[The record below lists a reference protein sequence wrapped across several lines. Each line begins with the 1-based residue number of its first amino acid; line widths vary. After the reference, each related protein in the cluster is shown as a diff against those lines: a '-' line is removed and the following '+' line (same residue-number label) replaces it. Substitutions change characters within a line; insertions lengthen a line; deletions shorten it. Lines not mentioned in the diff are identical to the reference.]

1 MTALNRKLLRDLG
14 HLKTQAVAIAL
25 VIGCGV
31 ATLTM
36 SMSTLRTMQSA
47 MAAYY
52 ERYRFADVF
61 AHLKRAPNSLEA
73 RLAEIPG
80 VKRVQTRVAVDVN
93 LDIPGMD
100 EPAVGHIISVDPS
113 HRTTLNDVHLRRGRL
128 IEPGRSRE
136 ALVSEPFA
144 EAHGLVPG
152 DHVAAIINGKRN
164 DLRIVGIVLSPE
176 YIYQLRSG
184 AVVPDDLRFGVFWM
198 DYDDLAP
205 AYDMDGAFNDV
216 SVSLNPGA
224 SPQAV
229 IASIDRLLEPY
240 GGVGA
245 YPRDD
250 QQSHKYVSNEINQ
263 LRIMAIVPPSIFF
276 TVSAFLLNVVLSRII
291 STQREQIAALK
302 AFGYLGWEIGW
313 HYLKFVLVICI
324 AGVALGTAAGSW
336 LGNDLA
342 IMYARFFRFPSFHF
356 VLHPGAVPMAFGV
369 SVAAAMIGA
378 IGSVRRAVK
387 LPPAEAMRPEPPA
400 RYRPTVVE
408 RLGLQ
413 QLFSPAARMILRQLE
428 RRPGRALLSILGIAM
443 ATAILVMGSFMQDA
457 VDFLLER
464 EFFTTQR
471 QDMTVTFVE
480 PRSMAA
486 LHEIRALP
494 GVLTA
499 EPMRTVPVKLRLGH
513 RERRLGIVGLE
524 PEAHLQRPLDRSGA
538 PAPRPEHGLVM
549 SAKLAE
555 VLGARLGDLITVQ
568 VLQGRRPTF
577 EAPLE
582 ALVDDY
588 VGTSAYM
595 NREML
600 SRMMRET
607 DTLSG
612 AVLTADASQH
622 DTLYRELKE
631 MPLVASVTIKLAALR
646 SFEKT
651 IAENIL
657 RMRMFNLV
665 FATIIAFGVVYNG
678 ARVSLSERSRELAS
692 LRVLGFTRA
701 EISLILLGELAT
713 LTVLAI
719 PVGLALGY
727 ALASLACWALE
738 SETQRFPLVV
748 ERSTFGFATTVIFIA
763 TMSTSLVVRR
773 LLDRL
778 DLVAVLKT
786 KE

>member
-1 MTALNRKLLRDLG
+1 MTALNRKLIRDLA
-14 HLKTQAVAIAL
+14 HMKSQAAAIAL

-47 MAAYY
+47 MAVYY

-80 VKRVQTRVAVDVN
+80 VRRVQTRVTVDVN

-100 EPAVGHIISVDPS
+100 EPAVGHIISIDPNR
-113 HRTTLNDVHLRRGRL
+113 RTALNDVHLRRGRFL
-128 IEPGRSRE
+128 EPGRSRE
-136 ALVSEPFA
+136 VLVSEPFA
-144 EAHGLVPG
+144 EAHALTPG
-152 DHVAAIINGKRN
+152 DSIAAIINGRRD

-184 AVVPDDLRFGVFWM
+184 AVVPDDKRFGVFWM
-198 DYDDLAP
+198 AYDDLAP
-205 AYDMDGAFNDV
+205 AYDIDGAFNDATFSLTLGAQV
-216 SVSLNPGA
+216 S
-224 SPQAV
+224 QV
-229 IASIDRLLEPY
+229 IADVDRLLEPY
-240 GGVGA
+240 GGIGT
-245 YPRDD
+245 YSRDD
-250 QQSHKYVSNEINQ
+250 QVSHKYVSNEINQ
-263 LRIMAIVPPSIFF
+263 LRIMSIIPPSIFF
-276 TVSAFLLNVVLSRII
+276 SVSAFLLNVVLSRII

-302 AFGYLGWEIGW
+302 AFGYTGREIGW
-313 HYLKFVLVICI
+313 HYMKFVLLICL

-336 LGNDLA
+336 LGHDLA
-342 IMYARFFRFPSFHF
+342 TMYARFFRFPSFDF
-356 VLHPGAVPMAFGV
+356 VLHPLAVPTALTV
-369 SVAAAMIGA
+369 SAIAAVVGA
-378 IGSVRRAVK
+378 IGSVARAVS

-413 QLFSPAARMILRQLE
+413 RLFSPAARMILRQLE
-428 RRPGRALLSILGIAM
+428 RRPGRAALAVMGIAM
-443 ATAILVMGSFMQDA
+443 ATAILVLGSFMQDA

-471 QDMTVTFVE
+471 QEITVAFVE
-480 PRSMAA
+480 PRSTAA
-486 LHEIRALP
+486 LHEIRSLP
-494 GVLTA
+494 GVLNA
-499 EPMRTVPVKLRLGH
+499 EPVRTVPCKMRLGH
-513 RERRLGIVGLE
+513 RERRLGIVGLDADSE
-524 PEAHLQRPLDRSGA
+524 LKRPLDRQGRA
-538 PAPRPEHGLVM
+538 VPMPTHGIVM

-555 VLGARLGDLITVQ
+555 VLDARLGDLVTVN
-568 VLQGRRPTF
+568 VLEGRRPEF
-577 EAPLE
+577 ELPVE
-582 ALVDDY
+582 SLVDDY
-588 VGTSAYM
+588 VGTTAYM
-595 NREML
+595 DRRMI

-612 AVLTADASQH
+612 AILTADPAQVE
-622 DTLYRELKE
+622 TLYRTLKNT
-631 MPLVASVTIKLAALR
+631 PQVASVTIKLAALR

-665 FATIIAFGVVYNG
+665 FATIIAFGVVYNS

-701 EISLILLGELAT
+701 EISFILLGELAT

-719 PVGLALGY
+719 PIGLVLGY
-727 ALASLACWALE
+727 ALAFLACWALE
-738 SETQRFPLVV
+738 TETQRFPLVV
-748 ERSTFGFATTVIFIA
+748 ERSTFGFAASVIFIA

-773 LLDRL
+773 LLDHL

-786 KE
+786 RE